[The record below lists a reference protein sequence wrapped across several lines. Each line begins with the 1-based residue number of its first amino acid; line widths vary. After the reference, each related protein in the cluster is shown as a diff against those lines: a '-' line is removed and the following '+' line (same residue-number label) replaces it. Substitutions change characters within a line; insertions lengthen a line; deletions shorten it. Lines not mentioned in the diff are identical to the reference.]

1 MGGGNL
7 SNKEMIDYLKQKY
20 GFNFP
25 LKTKYKR
32 NKNRIYFS
40 GDFEDGEEI
49 EFYCTSDKPSSSAK
63 GYAFYRSIQNP
74 TKTMLININR
84 EEFY

>member
-1 MGGGNL
+1 
-7 SNKEMIDYLKQKY
+7 MIDYLKQKY

-25 LKTKYKR
+25 LKAKYKR

-49 EFYCTSDKPSSSAK
+49 EFYCMSDKPSSSAK

-74 TKTMLININR
+74 TNTMLININR
-84 EEFY
+84 EEFYWLIHGFMRGK

>member
-7 SNKEMIDYLKQKY
+7 SSKEMIDYLKQKY

-25 LKTKYKR
+25 LKAKYKR

-40 GDFEDGEEI
+40 GDFEDGEDI
-49 EFYCTSDKPSSSAK
+49 EFYYMSDKPNYCDSSK
-63 GYAFYRSIQNP
+63 
-74 TKTMLININR
+74 K
-84 EEFY
+84 

>member
-1 MGGGNL
+1 
-7 SNKEMIDYLKQKY
+7 MIDYLKQKY

-25 LKTKYKR
+25 MKAKYKR

-49 EFYCTSDKPSSSAK
+49 EFYYMSDKPS
-63 GYAFYRSIQNP
+63 
-74 TKTMLININR
+74 
-84 EEFY
+84 

>member
-1 MGGGNL
+1 M
-7 SNKEMIDYLKQKY
+7 SSKEMIDYLKQKY

-25 LKTKYKR
+25 LKAKYKR

-49 EFYCTSDKPSSSAK
+49 EVDMENATIKS
-63 GYAFYRSIQNP
+63 QNGEEITFKKLP
-74 TKTMLININR
+74 PFMLEILEQGGLIEYLKNKR
-84 EEFY
+84 